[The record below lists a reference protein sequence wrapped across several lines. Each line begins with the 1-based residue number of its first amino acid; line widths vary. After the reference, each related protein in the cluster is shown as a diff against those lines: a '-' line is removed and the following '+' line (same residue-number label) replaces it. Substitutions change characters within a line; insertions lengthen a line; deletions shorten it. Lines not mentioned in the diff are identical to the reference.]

1 MRLTIANLSTQ
12 VTQAHFDGV
21 VAALQKQVTEDF
33 QPEWGLHATL
43 KAIYISL
50 AHKKAPI
57 QSDAD
62 AVLYLG
68 DTSQDPTTGVDGA
81 EGYHSGNNK
90 HVPYGFV
97 YLDICKSEKTSWTVA
112 LSHEVLELLG
122 DPDVLLTVSGP
133 APKGARAK
141 TVYYE
146 LEVCDATEGD
156 IYRIDGVQVS
166 NFVGRR
172 YFGLSGGSG
181 KTNHLGLPLRA
192 LGVRPNG
199 YLQYEEGSRACTIW
213 GRTVT
218 DEQKVA
224 KARTRKVRRNGR
236 RSNRLNGTSNA

>member
-1 MRLTIANLSTQ
+1 M
-12 VTQAHFDGV
+12 
-21 VAALQKQVTEDF
+21 
-33 QPEWGLHATL
+33 
-43 KAIYISL
+43 
-50 AHKKAPI
+50 
-57 QSDAD
+57 
-62 AVLYLG
+62 
-68 DTSQDPTTGVDGA
+68 
-81 EGYHSGNNK
+81 
-90 HVPYGFV
+90 
-97 YLDICKSEKTSWTVA
+97 A

-146 LEVCDATEGD
+146 LEVCDPTEGD
-156 IYRIDGVQVS
+156 IYRIDGVEVS

-199 YLQYEEGSRACTIW
+199 YLQYEEGSRSCTIW

-218 DEQKVA
+218 EEQKDA
-224 KARTRKVRRNGR
+224 KKRTRKVRRNGR
-236 RSNRLNGTSNA
+236 RSNRLNGTGNA